1 MLNLHEIIVRPVL
14 LTEEQEFQ
22 KLMAAHHYLGAL
34 PKIGETLWY
43 VALQQERWVALM
55 TFSAAAWKCAAR
67 DQWIGW
73 DFRHQYDRLKLV
85 VNNSRFLILPDYHV
99 PNLGTRILALSQK
112 RLLNDWLKKFGHPV
126 LLLETFVDPKLF
138 QGTVYKAANW
148 SYVGDT
154 KGYRRTPK
162 GYSDKQLSPKMVF
175 VKPLQRNARIILSR
189 AILDQPYVIG
199 EPRIMIRAELMKT
212 LPDFF
217 ANIPDPRRAQGQ
229 RHRLSTVL
237 AIAAAATLCGM
248 RGYRAFS
255 DWANSLG
262 HKAKERF
269 RCNYKNG
276 TFIVPSEYVIRNVLI
291 RVDPQDLDQALQLW
305 NNTYAKDDKS
315 LAIDGKTMCNAI
327 DEEGYQTHIMSAVG
341 HQTKICYTQKK
352 SAPSL

>member
-1 MLNLHEIIVRPVL
+1 MLNLHEIVVRPVL
-14 LTEEQEFQ
+14 LSEEQKFQ
-22 KLMAAHHYLGAL
+22 KLMATHHYLGIL
-34 PKIGETLWY
+34 PKIGETLWH
-43 VALQQERWVALM
+43 VALWQDKWVALM
-55 TFSAAAWKCAAR
+55 IFSAAAWKCAAR

-85 VNNSRFLILPDYHV
+85 INNSRFLILPGYHV
-99 PNLGTRILALSQK
+99 PNLGTRILSLSQK

-126 LLLETFVDPKLF
+126 LLLETFVNPTLF

-148 SYVGDT
+148 NYVGDT
-154 KGYRRTPK
+154 KGYRRTSK

-175 VKPLQRNARIILSR
+175 VKQLQRNARIILSR
-189 AILDQPYVIG
+189 AILDQPYIIG
-199 EPRIMIRAELMKT
+199 EPRIMILAELMET

-217 ANIPDPRRAQGQ
+217 ENIPDPRRAQGL

-237 AIAAAATLCGM
+237 AIVAAATLCGM
-248 RGYRAFS
+248 RGYQAFS

-262 HKAKERF
+262 QKARERF
-269 RCNYKNG
+269 CCYYKDG
-276 TFIVPSEYVIRNVLI
+276 KFIVPSEYVIRNVLI
-291 RVDPQDLDQALQLW
+291 RVNPEHLDQALQLW
-305 NNTYAKDDKS
+305 NTTYAKDDES

-352 SAPSL
+352 SVQSR

>member
-1 MLNLHEIIVRPVL
+1 MLNLQEITVRPVSVS
-14 LTEEQEFQ
+14 EEHKFQ
-22 KLMAAHHYLGAL
+22 KLMSEHHYLGAL

-43 VALQQERWVALM
+43 VATWQEKWVALM

-73 DFRHQYDRLKLV
+73 NFRHQYDRLKLV
-85 VNNSRFLILPDYHV
+85 LNNSRFLILPDYHV
-99 PNLGTRILALSQK
+99 PNLGTRILSLSQK

-148 SYVGDT
+148 IYVGNT
-154 KGYRRTPK
+154 KGFRRTPK
-162 GYSDKQLSPKMVF
+162 GYSNKHLSPKMVF
-175 VKPLQRNARIILSR
+175 VLPLQRNARIILSR
-189 AILDQPYVIG
+189 ATLDQFYVIG
-199 EPRIMIRAELMKT
+199 EPRIMISAEHMKT

-217 ANIPDPRRAQGQ
+217 AKIPDPRRAQGQ

-269 RCNYKNG
+269 RCYYKNG
-276 TFIVPSEYVIRNVLI
+276 TFIVPQVNMLSE
-291 RVDPQDLDQALQLW
+291 
-305 NNTYAKDDKS
+305 
-315 LAIDGKTMCNAI
+315 
-327 DEEGYQTHIMSAVG
+327 MS
-341 HQTKICYTQKK
+341 
-352 SAPSL
+352 

>member
-1 MLNLHEIIVRPVL
+1 LLNLHEIVVRPVL
-14 LTEEQEFQ
+14 LSEEQKFQ
-22 KLMAAHHYLGAL
+22 KLMATHHYLGAL
-34 PKIGETLWY
+34 PKIGETLWH
-43 VALQQERWVALM
+43 VAIWQDKWVALM
-55 TFSAAAWKCAAR
+55 IFSAAAWKCAAR

-85 VNNSRFLILPDYHV
+85 INNSRFLILPGYHV
-99 PNLGTRILALSQK
+99 PNLGTRILSLSQK

-126 LLLETFVDPKLF
+126 LLLETFVNPTLF

-148 SYVGDT
+148 NYVGDT
-154 KGYRRTPK
+154 KGYRRTSK

-175 VKPLQRNARIILSR
+175 VKQLQRNARIILSR
-189 AILDQPYVIG
+189 AILDQPYIIG

-217 ANIPDPRRAQGQ
+217 ENIPDPRRAQGL

-237 AIAAAATLCGM
+237 AIVAAATLCGM
-248 RGYRAFS
+248 RGYQAFS

-262 HKAKERF
+262 QKARERF
-269 RCNYKNG
+269 CCYYKDG
-276 TFIVPSEYVIRNVLI
+276 KFIVPSEYVIRNVLI
-291 RVDPQDLDQALQLW
+291 RVNPEHLDQALQLW
-305 NNTYAKDDKS
+305 NTTYAKDDES

-352 SAPSL
+352 SVQSR

>member
-1 MLNLHEIIVRPVL
+1 
-14 LTEEQEFQ
+14 
-22 KLMAAHHYLGAL
+22 MATHHYLGAL
-34 PKIGETLWY
+34 PKIGETLWH
-43 VALQQERWVALM
+43 VAIWQDKWVALM
-55 TFSAAAWKCAAR
+55 IFSAAAWKCAAR

-85 VNNSRFLILPDYHV
+85 VNNSRFLILPGYHV
-99 PNLGTRILALSQK
+99 PNLGTRILSLSQK

-126 LLLETFVDPKLF
+126 LLLETFVNPTLF

-148 SYVGDT
+148 NYVGDT
-154 KGYRRTPK
+154 KGYRRTSK

-175 VKPLQRNARIILSR
+175 VKQLQRNARIILSR
-189 AILDQPYVIG
+189 AILDQPYIIG

-217 ANIPDPRRAQGQ
+217 ENIPDPRRAQGL

-237 AIAAAATLCGM
+237 AIVAAATLCGM
-248 RGYRAFS
+248 RGYQAFS

-262 HKAKERF
+262 QKARERF
-269 RCNYKNG
+269 CCYYKDG
-276 TFIVPSEYVIRNVLI
+276 KFIVPSEYVIRNVLI
-291 RVDPQDLDQALQLW
+291 RVNPEHLDQALQLW
-305 NNTYAKDDKS
+305 NTTYAKDDES

-352 SAPSL
+352 SVQSR